1 MDANQVY
8 SLTNGNYLDEICA
21 VDNIFIRQLANLSA
35 DGAKNLKVVS
45 FIIKDKVNNRG
56 EIAKRGIRP
65 DEKSVM
71 DICKLA
77 PLVDGVRSKNLLEEV
92 AKFRASTLNFH
103 EVGPNFWKENEEIL
117 MIDYLLSACLC
128 YVEIFDSTANVEK
141 FFATRNRF
149 IAGGVTGLR
158 AEDTSKYVSYLTTYP
173 VNYQSKQLKILKLNV
188 NKSGM
193 KIVQPRSFIDF
204 NRNIKITPLFM
215 MTSFVQG
222 LEETLRTRIVKF
234 KYIKDNMT
242 EREFITTLS
251 PEILLTHYDEK
262 FVQKMMSNVTSQ
274 LIRGYVRL
282 PELGISKYDA
292 SGVRALNISRITSV
306 EVINEFDTSFI
317 NVDFETILPAFKETI
332 NNMRDV
338 RILAMVHEDLT
349 GKLPQDENAFEIRN
363 ALISFVDGQYALG
376 TTTALRYIHKYMV
389 SRKQFFP
396 LYNGGTPVQYGSID
410 SNFNL
415 GVDNF

>member
-1 MDANQVY
+1 MNANQVY

-77 PLVDGVRSKNLLEEV
+77 PLVDGSASKNLLEEV

-149 IAGGVTGLR
+149 IAGGVAGLR

-188 NKSGM
+188 NKNGM

-222 LEETLRTRIVKF
+222 LEETLRTRIVRF